1 MASANEL
8 KELGNKAFSAG
19 QFEEAIKHFTAAI
32 ALDAGNHVLYSNRS
46 AAYASLKKFQ
56 EALEDGEKTV
66 HLRPDWAK
74 GYGRKGDA
82 LFGLNRLE
90 DARETYNAGL
100 QLEPTNQK
108 LKEGLETVEQA
119 LNADDGASVGADKI
133 VHMFSDPASLAKL
146 AANPSTAAYMADP
159 SFRAKLDML
168 KNSSQANMQ
177 LLFSDQRLMQC
188 LMVLMGVD
196 TDRAQPPADGADGKK
211 AEPMVVEEDEEEKPA
226 PAAAKK
232 EEPAKPAPAA
242 AAAAAAEPEAASME
256 VDDDRPKA
264 SAEDKAK
271 AAAEKELGTAAY
283 KKKDFENALKHYEAA
298 AALDP
303 YDMVFQLNISAV
315 YFEMKEYE
323 KCIAACVKACEVGSE
338 NKAPYENIAKAQA
351 RMAKAYGEMEKY
363 EEGIKWYEKAMTNKR
378 LPEYVKAKQAL
389 EKEWKEKQAKAYL
402 NPELSLQHKNTG
414 NELFK
419 KGQFAEAVQEYSE
432 AIRRNPSDG
441 KLFSNRATCYTKLA
455 AFDLA
460 LKDADEC
467 IRLEPK
473 FAKGYTRKGQAL
485 IFMKKF
491 NEAMRAFQEAIEL
504 EPGNPEAAEGI
515 RKCYEGMNSEG
526 MSREDRARA
535 AMQDPEIIEILR
547 DPVMNMIL
555 ESMQSDPAAAQEHMK
570 NPEIAKK
577 IQRLV
582 QAGIVSVR

>member
-419 KGQFAEAVQEYSE
+419 KGDYERALRRYDMAINMVSSTYNFNDEEKKEVEQKKLSCYLNKAQCQLKTRHLRDAIHSCDSALELDKQNLKGLYRRGTAYLELNEWDDAEKDMQALL
-432 AIRRNPSDG
+432 AIEPSNTSALQCVRDIKKRRQDQ
-441 KLFSNRATCYTKLA
+441 LQ
-455 AFDLA
+455 
-460 LKDADEC
+460 KD
-467 IRLEPK
+467 K
-473 FAKGYTRKGQAL
+473 QMFAKMFK
-485 IFMKKF
+485 
-491 NEAMRAFQEAIEL
+491 
-504 EPGNPEAAEGI
+504 
-515 RKCYEGMNSEG
+515 
-526 MSREDRARA
+526 
-535 AMQDPEIIEILR
+535 
-547 DPVMNMIL
+547 
-555 ESMQSDPAAAQEHMK
+555 
-570 NPEIAKK
+570 
-577 IQRLV
+577 
-582 QAGIVSVR
+582 